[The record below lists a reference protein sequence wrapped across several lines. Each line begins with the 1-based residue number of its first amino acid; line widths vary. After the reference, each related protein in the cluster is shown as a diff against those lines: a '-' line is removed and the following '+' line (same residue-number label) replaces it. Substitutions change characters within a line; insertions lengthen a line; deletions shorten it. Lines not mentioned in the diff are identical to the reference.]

1 MATRTNISMTLSKS
15 VKQKLDKVAQH
26 QSLNRSQIVQEAI
39 SDYIFKYEFQ
49 QLRQQL
55 ILKARQ
61 QGIYTDEDV
70 FKAVS

>member
-26 QSLNRSQIVQEAI
+26 QALNRSQIVQEAI

-70 FKAVS
+70 FQVVS